1 MKEELEQK
9 IALEKLEKPR
19 ISEEFMR
26 FWLLKFR
33 KLDTRQQSHQKM
45 LIDTFVNAVFLYDDK
60 LVLTF
65 NFKDGTRTMTM
76 DDLDAAN
83 HDGEKDAGGSDMD
96 EATPHCLCHA
106 GPGHKTRR

>member
-1 MKEELEQK
+1 
-9 IALEKLEKPR
+9 
-19 ISEEFMR
+19 MR

-33 KLDTRQQSHQKM
+33 KMDTRQQSHRKM

-83 HDGEKDAGGSDMD
+83 RDGEKDAGGSDMD
-96 EATPHCLCHA
+96 EVTP
-106 GPGHKTRR
+106 PPS

>member
-1 MKEELEQK
+1 
-9 IALEKLEKPR
+9 
-19 ISEEFMR
+19 MR

-33 KLDTRQQSHQKM
+33 KMDTRQQSHRKM

-83 HDGEKDAGGSDMD
+83 RDGEKDAGGSDMD
-96 EATPHCLCHA
+96 EVTPPRNQSEMTGFFLYSMVFYYH
-106 GPGHKTRR
+106 TRHLEDNA